1 MNGEKNKF
9 VHDLRNPLNT
19 ISVNAELGKLTLERT
34 GDIRKAISVFET
46 ILAECRHCSQVLE
59 SLNDTYFVRAD
70 GNNKKENDKEQY
82 NKEENKSG
90 IRNEP

>member
-1 MNGEKNKF
+1 MNGEKNRF

-46 ILAECRHCSQVLE
+46 ILAECRQCSHVLE
-59 SLNDTYFVRAD
+59 TLQDTHFVRANE
-70 GNNKKENDKEQY
+70 NNTEDKE
-82 NKEENKSG
+82 
-90 IRNEP
+90 